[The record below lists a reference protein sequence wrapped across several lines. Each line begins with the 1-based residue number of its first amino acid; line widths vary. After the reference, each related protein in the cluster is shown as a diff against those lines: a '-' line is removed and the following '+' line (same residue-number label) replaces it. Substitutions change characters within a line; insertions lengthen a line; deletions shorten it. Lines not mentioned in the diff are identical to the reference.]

1 MTVSNVR
8 IVSAAKV
15 LLEISGFDVIRQTSL
30 GNYVIKCGRA
40 RETLTIKRKC
50 AKIFTMDELYLRY
63 KAIAVYKSV
72 ADALTPL
79 AELVRADDDCARV
92 ERAAGIFR
100 AVEQAGVRSTGEW
113 IERLVLCDD
122 NPFTRAASACA
133 RIDKRLKAQ
142 VETELLTFKQL
153 SLLSPNDFLSDA
165 TAAFFPRFDFGGF
178 KANYDKLVRFHADNG
193 CGILA
198 CGSAFKYGAGGFGIA
213 HIDDVRL
220 SDLKNYDEEKAE
232 IVKNTENFIAGLPAF
247 HTLLYGDRGTG
258 KSTTVRALCAEYEG
272 KLKVI
277 ELSGEDLDRLPD
289 IFAAIRGRRQKHI
302 IFIDDLSFDENDRR
316 ADVFKA
322 ALEGSLDGADNALI
336 YCTSNRRHLIKETD
350 RSDVRR
356 RNDEVQA
363 ELALFDGFGLV
374 VTYINPDKDEFI
386 DILKQIVRSRGLH
399 WRDEYASIA
408 ELAAL
413 KKGGRS
419 PRAAK
424 QIADLIEST
433 YAEFI

>member
-1 MTVSNVR
+1 MT
-8 IVSAAKV
+8 IGGECDK
-15 LLEISGFDVIRQTSL
+15 LFW
-30 GNYVIKCGRA
+30 
-40 RETLTIKRKC
+40 
-50 AKIFTMDELYLRY
+50 MDELYLRY
-63 KAIAVYKSV
+63 KAIAVYKGV
-72 ADALTPL
+72 ADAVASL
-79 AELVRADDDCARV
+79 AELSRATDDESRV
-92 ERAAGIFR
+92 ERAAAVFR
-100 AVEQAGVRSTGEW
+100 AIEQAGARSSGEW
-113 IERLVLCDD
+113 IEMLVLRDD
-122 NPFTRAASACA
+122 NPFTRLASACE
-133 RIDKRLKAQ
+133 RVDKRLKAQ

-153 SLLSPNDFLSDA
+153 SLLSPNEFMTDA

-178 KANYDKLVRFHADNG
+178 SASYDKLVRFHADNG
-193 CGILA
+193 CGMLA
-198 CGSAFKYGAGGFGIA
+198 CGSAFRYGEGGFSLA
-213 HIDDVRL
+213 HVDEVRL

-258 KSTTVRALCAEYEG
+258 KSSTVRALCAEYEG

-277 ELSGEDLDRLPD
+277 ELSGDDLERLPD
-289 IFAAIRGRRQKHI
+289 IYAAIRGRRQKHI
-302 IFIDDLSFDENDRR
+302 IFIDDLAFDENDRR

-336 YCTSNRRHLIKETD
+336 YCTSNRRHLIKESD
-350 RSDVRR
+350 RREGRS
-356 RNDEVQA
+356 RNDELQA
-363 ELALFDGFGLV
+363 ELALFDRFGLV
-374 VTYINPDKDEFI
+374 VTYINPDRDEFI
-386 DILKQIVRSRGLH
+386 DILKQILRSRGLH

-433 YAEFI
+433 YAEFA